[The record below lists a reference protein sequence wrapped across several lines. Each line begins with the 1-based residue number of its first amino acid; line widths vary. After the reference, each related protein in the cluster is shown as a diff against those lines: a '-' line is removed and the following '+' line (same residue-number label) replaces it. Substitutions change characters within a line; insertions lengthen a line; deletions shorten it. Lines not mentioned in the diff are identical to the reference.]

1 MVIWRLINVADATSF
16 VVLLT
21 VSNGFSSSNR
31 CMWHKFVS
39 FMIKLRH
46 FDFVI
51 YCYSGVWQY
60 YHFSSI
66 INKSSWR
73 SLRKLA
79 KEINSAWNKQT
90 SATFIDR
97 RGAYWTDVIWEINV
111 TCSWNWVYG
120 SARSYCDAIASS
132 PNSLCH
138 PSLHMETRKSQLKQT
153 KSDDSWCVIVVM
165 GCKYQSD
172 NVCNCIL
179 YAEGAHKIIKVHF
192 IVKWYIEIEIQH

>member
-1 MVIWRLINVADATSF
+1 MSLMRQALSF
-16 VVLLT
+16 
-21 VSNGFSSSNR
+21 
-31 CMWHKFVS
+31 
-39 FMIKLRH
+39 
-46 FDFVI
+46 
-51 YCYSGVWQY
+51 YWQ
-60 YHFSSI
+60 
-66 INKSSWR
+66 
-73 SLRKLA
+73 
-79 KEINSAWNKQT
+79 
-90 SATFIDR
+90 SATVLVQAIDACDTNLCR
-97 RGAYWTDVIWEINV
+97 LWSNFGISILWYIAIQAFDNITIFPASWTNQVGGVCESSRKKLIAHETNKLQRLLSIAGMHIELMWFERSTSLPHGIEFM
-111 TCSWNWVYG
+111 
-120 SARSYCDAIASS
+120 ARQEDAIASS